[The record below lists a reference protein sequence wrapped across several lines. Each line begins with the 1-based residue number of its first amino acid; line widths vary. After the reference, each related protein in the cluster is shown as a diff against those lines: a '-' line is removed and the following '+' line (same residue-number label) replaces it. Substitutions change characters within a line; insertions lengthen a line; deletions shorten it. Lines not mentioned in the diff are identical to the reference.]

1 MELLT
6 VFDKLG
12 SRLYYLSR
20 RGKGGVMTKAIA
32 IFASLDTKGE
42 EVSYVKELIAK
53 RGHKVIVVDTGV
65 LGRVP
70 FPPDITRDQVAEA
83 AGTSLNEIIAFANE
97 GKAMAAMGQ
106 GAAKVAQELYSSGKL
121 DGVFSMGGSMGTSVA
136 VAVMKALPLVMPKLL
151 VSTVAL
157 TPMISPDVVGKDLT
171 IMPPVADIW
180 GLNRITK
187 RVLENAAGAIAG
199 MVETHRKEE
208 VAEKPLIGITTLGAP
223 TLSYVLWAKPLL
235 EQMGYEVAIFHT
247 IGVGGMS
254 YEQLVEQG
262 AFAGAL
268 DLSLFELTN
277 RLCGGPAAADRLEAT
292 GKRAMPQ
299 VVAPGALNF
308 FGWWQPLEMLPA
320 QYRDRKMRMH
330 SPIAAQIKASVEE
343 MAALGELIAK
353 KLNKALGP
361 TAVLIPNR
369 GFSEYD
375 SEGGI
380 FSDPR
385 DIKAFVQA
393 LKGNI
398 EPKVEVIELDMHIN
412 DPEFARKAVAILDGM
427 LRK

>member
-1 MELLT
+1 
-6 VFDKLG
+6 
-12 SRLYYLSR
+12 
-20 RGKGGVMTKAIA
+20 MTKAIA

-42 EVSYVKELIAK
+42 EVSYVKELIEK

-106 GAAKVAQELYSSGKL
+106 GAAKIAQELYSSGKL
-121 DGVFSMGGSMGTSVA
+121 DGVFAMGGSMGTSVA

-151 VSTVAL
+151 VSTAAL
-157 TPMISPDVVGKDLT
+157 TPMISPDVVGQDLT

-247 IGVGGMS
+247 IGAGGMS
-254 YEQLVEQG
+254 YEHLVEQG

-292 GKRAMPQ
+292 SKRAMPQ

-320 QYRDRKMRMH
+320 QYRERKIRMH
-330 SPIAAQIKASVEE
+330 SPIAAQVKASAEE
-343 MAALGELIAK
+343 MATLGEIIAK

-361 TAVLIPNR
+361 TVVLIPNQ
-369 GFSEYD
+369 GFAEYD

-380 FSDPR
+380 FHDPEA
-385 DIKAFVQA
+385 IKAFIEALQA
-393 LKGNI
+393 NI